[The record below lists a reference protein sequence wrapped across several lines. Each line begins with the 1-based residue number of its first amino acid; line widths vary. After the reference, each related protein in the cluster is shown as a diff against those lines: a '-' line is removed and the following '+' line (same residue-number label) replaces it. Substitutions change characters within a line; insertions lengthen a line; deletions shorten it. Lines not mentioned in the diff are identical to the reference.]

1 MYNTKKQ
8 KKENS
13 MPAAQQKQENVP
25 ISPDQSAPQQKR
37 VNVIFSQDQYEMLT
51 QIAQKQNI
59 SISDALRQSIQIG
72 KLVVDANQD
81 ADSRILLEKGGKVQ
95 ELKLVR

>member
-1 MYNTKKQ
+1 
-8 KKENS
+8 
-13 MPAAQQKQENVP
+13 MPAAQQKQENVTIP
-25 ISPDQSAPQQKR
+25 PDQSAPQQKR
-37 VNVIFSQDQYEMLT
+37 VNVIFSQEQYEMLT

>member
-1 MYNTKKQ
+1 
-8 KKENS
+8 